1 MGVLAS
7 APSPVQKEDAVRCL
21 RPLLGTSDSNF
32 GELLNHAIWYIE
44 GLEAYSPRSS
54 SRPRQVMKYTVSF
67 TFQPAGC
74 RASAS
79 SSTNHDS
86 AAS

>member
-32 GELLNHAIWYIE
+32 RELRKGEVRRILI
-44 GLEAYSPRSS
+44 PRT
-54 SRPRQVMKYTVSF
+54 TVNK
-67 TFQPAGC
+67 GK
-74 RASAS
+74 R
-79 SSTNHDS
+79 
-86 AAS
+86 